1 VLSGDGLIALSFLF
15 PYSSGC
21 VKPPAGVPGDPF
33 GSLPVIDIKTLVR
46 TVAALSAAVGIVAVA
61 AACGSSSSK
70 SSAPSSNVAK
80 AESGG
85 SPASELRLGYF
96 ANVTHATAVVGV
108 AHGDFAKALGSTK
121 LTTQIYNAGPAEMTA
136 VLGGQLDAAYVGPS
150 SALSA
155 FVQSHGEALKI
166 VAGATEGGAELVVKP
181 SINSAADL
189 KGKTVATPQK
199 GNTQDVALRY
209 WLKQQG
215 LSANPDGT
223 GDVSVDP
230 QDNAT
235 TLDQF
240 KAGHIDGA
248 WLPEPWASRLVTE
261 AGAKVLVDERS
272 LWPNGQFST
281 TTLVVA
287 TSFLA
292 KHPDTVKALID
303 GQIAANSWITSDP
316 ADAQKLV
323 NSELKRLTGKSL
335 TDAEIQR
342 SFSEQK
348 VTNDPAASTLQTSLD
363 HAVAVNL
370 LKSTDLHGIFDLSIL
385 NAELGK
391 NGQPTVSDAGLSKK

>member
-1 VLSGDGLIALSFLF
+1 M
-15 PYSSGC
+15 
-21 VKPPAGVPGDPF
+21 
-33 GSLPVIDIKTLVR
+33 DIKTLVR
-46 TVAALSAAVGIVAVA
+46 TAAALTAALGIVASA
-61 AACGSSSSK
+61 AACGSSK
-70 SSAPSSNVAK
+70 SSGSAAK
-80 AESGG
+80 AAASGDSGG
-85 SPASELRLGYF
+85 SAASTLRLGYF

-108 AHGDFAKALGSTK
+108 AHGDVAKALGSTK
-121 LTTQIYNAGPAEMTA
+121 LSTQIYNAGPAEMTA

-166 VAGATEGGAELVVKP
+166 VAGATDGGAELVVKP
-181 SINSAADL
+181 GINSAADL
-189 KGKTVATPQK
+189 KGKTLATPQK

-209 WLKQQG
+209 WLKQNG
-215 LSANPDGT
+215 LTANPDGT

-248 WLPEPWASRLVTE
+248 WLPEPWASRLVSE

-272 LWPNGQFST
+272 LWPNGQFAT

-287 TSFLA
+287 TSFLD

-316 ADAQKLV
+316 TDAQKLV
-323 NSELKRLTGKSL
+323 NSELKRLTGKAL

-348 VTNDPAASTLQTSLD
+348 VTNDPDASTLQTALD
-363 HAVAVNL
+363 HAVAVKL

-385 NAELGK
+385 NAELAK
-391 NGQPTVSDAGLSKK
+391 NGQPAVSDAGLSKK